1 MSRATT
7 ASLKTTVNKKPSRSE
22 SVRPLPL
29 QKLRRTWLCSAL
41 LFTFIL
47 SAFSPPA
54 VADEVLSIPAT
65 IALPTF
71 SGYRCWISLDVPGV
85 STATACEAAWK
96 SLDGGLHWN
105 YCQGH
110 GGTLVPFT
118 AYYSNGQF
126 AYQGASC
133 SFPLGGGWTLYA
145 QYTCSGGVL
154 TQDGNCST
162 PAHCPSATPAYSLSS
177 DGLRCSRPGDV
188 RMRASP
194 KQSGLPAEDQTCS
207 SQPASDNPIVYGT
220 GNKVLRES
228 DYGGSGVTTLKVVRT
243 YNSATSNRTQ
253 YDPAQQWSNSL
264 SRRPL
269 FVYPTNATVVG
280 GFLSP
285 ITQAVAARPNGRLL
299 RFRPNGGAWVTDTDT
314 NEALTELLVGGVRIG
329 WRYKAADDT
338 VEDYDAHGLLSQ
350 ITSRDGRVQKFS
362 YSDGYGG
369 VQYTTTPQTN
379 GYIAPVCNS
388 PAGFVAPT
396 PFGVLRCMTD
406 AQGRQLNFN
415 YDGARRL
422 TQFADPSGQIT
433 TYTYDAANNLS
444 TVTYPDNAVRTYV
457 YNESTQ
463 TGGTNLPNALTGI
476 IDEATVR
483 YATYRYDSSG
493 RAVGENL
500 AGGADAATLSFG
512 ASGTNTTTVVDA
524 LGTART
530 YSFSTILGVQKS
542 TGSSQPGGSGCA
554 ASTSAL
560 TYDVNGN
567 IASRS
572 DFNHNKI
579 CYAYDLARN
588 LETKRVEGLTSS
600 ASCTTALSSPPAGA
614 RVISTEWHPYW
625 RMRTRLAEPKRVTT
639 LHL

>member
-1 MSRATT
+1 MSRAIT
-7 ASLKTTVNKKPSRSE
+7 ANLKTTMNKKPSGNAN
-22 SVRPLPL
+22 VCALPL
-29 QKLRRTWLCSAL
+29 QKLPRTWLCSAL
-41 LFTFIL
+41 LSIFIL
-47 SAFSPPA
+47 SAFSSPA
-54 VADEVLSIPAT
+54 VADEVSSIPAT
-65 IALPTF
+65 IAIPTF
-71 SGYRCWISLDVPGV
+71 SGYKCWISIAWVPGV
-85 STATACEAAWK
+85 STATACDAAWK
-96 SLDGGLHWN
+96 SLDGGLHWAF
-105 YCQGH
+105 CQGR

-133 SFPLGGGWTLYA
+133 SDPLGGGWVLYA
-145 QYTCSGGVL
+145 EYTCSGGTL
-154 TQDGNCST
+154 TADGKCSI
-162 PAHCPSATPAYSLSS
+162 PAHCPSAIPAYSLSS
-177 DGLRCSRPGDV
+177 DGLRCSRPGAMADA
-188 RMRASP
+188 ASP
-194 KQSGLPAEDQTCS
+194 KQAGLPAEDQACS
-207 SQPASDNPIVYGT
+207 SQPVTEHPIVYGT
-220 GNKVLRES
+220 GNKVLTES
-228 DYGGSGVTTLKVVRT
+228 DYVGSGVTTLKVVRT

-253 YDPAQQWSNSL
+253 YDPTRQWSNSH
-264 SRRPL
+264 SRTPL
-269 FVYPTNATVVG
+269 FVYPINATVVG

-314 NEALTELLVGGVRIG
+314 NEALIELSSGGVRTG
-329 WRYKAADDT
+329 WRYKTADNA
-338 VEDYDAHGLLSQ
+338 VEDYDAYGLLSQ
-350 ITSRDGRVQKFS
+350 ITSADGRVQKFS

-379 GYIAPVCNS
+379 GFLAPICNS
-388 PAGFVAPT
+388 PVGFTAPT

-415 YDGARRL
+415 YDGARRMI
-422 TQFADPSGQIT
+422 QFAAPSGQIT
-433 TYTYDAANNLS
+433 TYTYDTANNLS

-542 TGSSQPGGSGCA
+542 TA
-554 ASTSAL
+554 
-560 TYDVNGN
+560 
-567 IASRS
+567 
-572 DFNHNKI
+572 
-579 CYAYDLARN
+579 ARN
-588 LETKRVEGLTSS
+588 RAAV
-600 ASCTTALSSPPAGA
+600 AALLRP
-614 RVISTEWHPYW
+614 VH
-625 RMRTRLAEPKRVTT
+625 
-639 LHL
+639 